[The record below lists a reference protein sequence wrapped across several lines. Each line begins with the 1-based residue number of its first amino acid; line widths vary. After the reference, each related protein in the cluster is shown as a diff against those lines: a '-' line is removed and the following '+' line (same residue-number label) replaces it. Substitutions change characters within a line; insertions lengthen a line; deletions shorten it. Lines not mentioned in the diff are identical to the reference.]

1 MLLEKKRG
9 LLLLSSLFLALLI
22 PLVSAQ
28 YEGVYSMFSFLFGA
42 GDDGS
47 LMLLKAGV
55 WIVLFA
61 IIFWSSKKMFSGSKG
76 IATIFAIVV
85 SLISIR
91 FIPDEY
97 IHDIG
102 FAYGVFGII
111 VLILAIIGGTLLIL
125 NSYFPIKEHKAF
137 GVVWAVFYF
146 FIAWVFH
153 QLTDIITGIYQ
164 VDELLPV
171 AGPWGK
177 WLCIVLGIA
186 CLIRSLSGTSRYART
201 RPGREEREPPEDES
215 LRRELEEARRERKEE
230 RKQHKKELDT
240 LNEEK
245 RDEKEKAVIDAR
257 RKALHE
263 KRKKLRAYVRKKRIS
278 EYNEMKSESEKLKRW
293 IRKVEINQY
302 GNLTTRQRRRY
313 YRLKYKLTDL
323 TKKMNEYQKKIELS
337 KRNID

>member
-42 GDDGS
+42 GENEAF
-47 LMLLKAGV
+47 MFLKAGI

-61 IIFWSSKKMFSGSKG
+61 IIFWSAKKIFSGSKG
-76 IATIFAIVV
+76 VATIFAIVV

-97 IHDIG
+97 IFYIG
-102 FAYGVFGII
+102 SAYGVFGIV

-137 GVVWAVFYF
+137 GVVWALFYF

-171 AGPWGK
+171 MGPWGK
-177 WLCIVLGIA
+177 WVCIILGIA
-186 CLIRSLSGTSRYART
+186 CLFRAISGKSTYAR
-201 RPGREEREPPEDES
+201 RPERERETVESEREPNEDES
-215 LRRELEEARRERKEE
+215 LRREELEEER
-230 RKQHKKELDT
+230 
-240 LNEEK
+240 
-245 RDEKEKAVIDAR
+245 
-257 RKALHE
+257 
-263 KRKKLRAYVRKKRIS
+263 
-278 EYNEMKSESEKLKRW
+278 
-293 IRKVEINQY
+293 
-302 GNLTTRQRRRY
+302 RQRREDSERES
-313 YRLKYKLTDL
+313 RSRRTERRL
-323 TKKMNEYQKKIELS
+323 TKRTDVYHKRKEKLS
-337 KRNID
+337 KLMRERNIHKKKYNWYYKRANTSQLRHGGSQGTQNLFQKAAVEKEEIIKLNNRIKEEIQKIRRVKSQI